1 MSSPVSGI
9 VHRDLKLE
17 NILLGENPDD
27 ANDKLHIKVQ
37 EEGRSSGS
45 SWPVDSTHS
54 KWDPSY
60 LCFNYWL

>member
-1 MSSPVSGI
+1 MFLTAWSNSNTSSPVSGI

-17 NILLGENPDD
+17 NILMGENPDD

-45 SWPVDSTHS
+45 G
-54 KWDPSY
+54 
-60 LCFNYWL
+60 